1 MKKIA
6 LLILVCV
13 IGVSLSAYESGFVVF
28 GGATMSWA
36 SDDFSDAD
44 SKIGFHGGVS
54 MEHFGVIEN
63 AIFETG
69 IRFNMKGFT
78 FSESES
84 EYGYSYSFEEDVS
97 INYIDFFAKAKLDIG
112 DLPIYP
118 YFGAYAAFMLSANSS
133 GYFRDNYS
141 NDSWDEDIKDELNT
155 LDFGLLL
162 GADLVFQD
170 KFYIGVGFDL
180 GLSKFFEDKYGGETW
195 SAKTRAVLFSVGYIF

>member
-1 MKKIA
+1 
-6 LLILVCV
+6 
-13 IGVSLSAYESGFVVF
+13 
-28 GGATMSWA
+28 
-36 SDDFSDAD
+36 
-44 SKIGFHGGVS
+44 
-54 MEHFGVIEN
+54 

-78 FSESES
+78 LSESGS
-84 EYGYSYSFEEDVS
+84 DYWGDSYSFEEDVS

-133 GYFRDNYS
+133 GYYRNSGGY
-141 NDSWDEDIKDELNT
+141 NESWDEDIKDDLNT

-180 GLSKFFEDKYGGETW
+180 GLSDFYEYKYAWGENV
-195 SAKTRAVLFSVGYIF
+195 SSKTRAVLFSVGYIF